1 MNRIGYALGA
11 ICALFLGAC
20 LVAGGALA
28 QDQPS
33 RTETGY
39 QVQPGDLLSVSVWK
53 EDYLQSDVLVRP
65 DGGITFPLAGDVMA
79 AGRTVDQVTQDVA
92 AKLSRFIPDP
102 VVTVAVKEIRGNRI
116 FVLGQVQRPGVF
128 VMNPRVDVMQA
139 LALAGGTTPFAA
151 TNDIKILRRSN
162 GGQTILEFRYK
173 DVEGGR
179 RLEQNIMLESGDI
192 IVVP

>member
-1 MNRIGYALGA
+1 MNRIAYGLGILIAAAATLGA
-11 ICALFLGAC
+11 GSEPAGAQE
-20 LVAGGALA
+20 A
-28 QDQPS
+28 PT
-33 RTETGY
+33 RPETGY
-39 QVQPGDLLSVSVWK
+39 QVQPGDLLSISVWK

-79 AGRTVDQVTQDVA
+79 AGRTVEQVTRDVA
-92 AKLSRFIPDP
+92 SKLSRYIPDP

-151 TNDIKILRRSN
+151 TNDIKILRRDN
-162 GGQTILEFRYK
+162 GGQQILEFRYK

>member
-1 MNRIGYALGA
+1 MNRIAIRLGLSWLA
-11 ICALFLGAC
+11 VLG
-20 LVAGGALA
+20 LLGMTVPALA
-28 QDQPS
+28 QERPQGP
-33 RTETGY
+33 EAGY

-79 AGRTVDQVTQDVA
+79 AGRTVEQVTRDVA
-92 AKLSRFIPDP
+92 AKLSRYIPDP

-151 TNDIKILRRSN
+151 TNDIKILRRSD
-162 GGQTILEFRYK
+162 GGQQILEFRYK
-173 DVEGGR
+173 EVEGGR
-179 RLEQNIMLESGDI
+179 RLDQNIMLESGDI